1 MQTKERV
8 FHAIIFELIALAIVI
23 PAAAMFSNK
32 EASFLMVVGV
42 GLSFYA
48 VIWNYFYNIWFDKQ
62 FGSER
67 ATRSLLLRV
76 GHTLGFESGIIFI
89 TVPLVAWFLG
99 ISLGAALL
107 MEAAFLIF
115 FFFYAIAFNW
125 CYDNIRTRVV
135 AV

>member
-1 MQTKERV
+1 MKTKERV
-8 FHAIIFELIALAIVI
+8 FHAIIFELIALAILI

-32 EASFLMVVGV
+32 DASSLMVVGV
-42 GLSFYA
+42 GLSLYA
-48 VIWNYFYNIWFDKQ
+48 VVWNYFYNIWFDKQ

-67 ATRSLLLRV
+67 ATRSLLLRI
-76 GHTLGFESGIIFI
+76 GHTAGFEFGIIFI
-89 TVPLVAWFLG
+89 TVPMIAWFLS

-115 FFFYAIAFNW
+115 FFFYAIVFNW
-125 CYDNIRTRVV
+125 CYDKIRSGLV